1 VLGVLLALSASLMWG
16 AADYGG
22 GLLTRSRDVFS
33 VVLISQLAGLVVIT
47 CVVAGRGVGWPG
59 TEAMLPAAIGGVL
72 GSVTIVVFYLALS
85 YGPVSIVAPVMAS
98 SAGIPVVYGIARGE
112 RPSALQFTGLVVTL
126 AGVILVSLTTGD
138 GHARGRRGIAF
149 GVLAAVLLGV
159 LLVLFS
165 RAAAHDAYWAPLVL
179 RVFSIATTL
188 LIVLVRR
195 VQVRAE
201 RKVIALI
208 ACVGTLDMLAN
219 LAYGVSTTLQL
230 LAITAV
236 LSSLFP
242 FVTVVLARVHLGE
255 RVTRVQQAG
264 SVMTMVG
271 VLLVAA
277 G

>member
-1 VLGVLLALSASLMWG
+1 MLGVLLALSASLMWG

-22 GLLTRSRDVFS
+22 ALLTRSRDVFS

-59 TEAMLPAAIGGVL
+59 TEAMLPAAVGGVL

-85 YGPVSIVAPVMAS
+85 YGPVSIVAPLLAS

-112 RPSALQFTGLVVTL
+112 RPSALQLTGLVVTL
-126 AGVILVSLTTGD
+126 VGVILVSLTTGD

-149 GVLAAVLLGV
+149 GALAAVLLGV
-159 LLVLFS
+159 LLVIFS

-179 RVFSIATTL
+179 RVSSIATTVV
-188 LIVLVRR
+188 IVLVRR
-195 VQVRAE
+195 VRVRAE
-201 RKVIALI
+201 RRVVALI

-255 RVTRVQQAG
+255 RVTRVQQGG
-264 SVMTMVG
+264 SIMTLVG

>member
-1 VLGVLLALSASLMWG
+1 
-16 AADYGG
+16 
-22 GLLTRSRDVFS
+22 VFS
-33 VVLISQLAGLVVIT
+33 VVLVSQLAGLVVIA
-47 CVVAGRGVGWPG
+47 CVVLARGVGWPG

-72 GSVTIVVFYLALS
+72 GAFTIVVFYLALS

-98 SAGIPVVYGIARGE
+98 SAAIPVVYGLVRGE
-112 RPSALQFTGLVVTL
+112 RPSAVQFAGLMVTL

-149 GVLAAVLLGV
+149 GILAAVLLGV

-179 RVFSIATTL
+179 RVFSIATTVA
-188 LIVLVRR
+188 IVLVRR
-195 VQVRAE
+195 VRVRVE
-201 RKVIALI
+201 RRVLALI
-208 ACVGTLDMLAN
+208 ALVGTLDMLAN

-255 RVTRVQQAG
+255 RVSRVQQGG
-264 SVMTMVG
+264 SVLTMVG